1 MFHIDHLSK
10 CNRLSHLNSQIWK
23 SRNQIWKT
31 RQNFSFQK
39 SLPRLGFGSLVLL
52 PFNPFCPACYLHW
65 RWMRYSTSN
74 MCCSTMDTKYY
85 NIAALLHQY
94 NYITLDFGWVR
105 YWTWNMRSS
114 TLDKK
119 HWYNTT
125 FQLTLYEVLEGHA
138 LVHCPLIRNSSPSQ
152 TSCCQRREGDQHV
165 KINGW
170 VSKMFSPVHHSQ

>member
-65 RWMRYSTSN
+65 RWIVTSIDVGWGIRRLTCAVLQWTQNITTLLHYSINTTTLHLTLDEWGIGRGT
-74 MCCSTMDTKYY
+74 C
-85 NIAALLHQY
+85 ALLHWTR
-94 NYITLDFGWVR
+94 NIDTTLHSSWRYMR
-105 YWTWNMRSS
+105 YWRV
-114 TLDKK
+114 TL
-119 HWYNTT
+119 
-125 FQLTLYEVLEGHA
+125 
-138 LVHCPLIRNSSPSQ
+138 
-152 TSCCQRREGDQHV
+152 
-165 KINGW
+165 
-170 VSKMFSPVHHSQ
+170 